1 MVIFYLDDQ
10 FVILSAQL
18 RDDEMDELDELMD
31 QNCYLPVA
39 GGPDNIH
46 GKVNILL
53 QTHLSKGYLK
63 SFSLISDKSY
73 VTEVSTQKL
82 LFGKMFFFFE
92 F

>member
-1 MVIFYLDDQ
+1 
-10 FVILSAQL
+10 
-18 RDDEMDELDELMD
+18 MDELDELMD

-73 VTEVSTQKL
+73 VTEVSL
-82 LFGKMFFFFE
+82 IFFANGVIGLFFTFRMRLDLPE
-92 F
+92 LCLIWH

>member
-1 MVIFYLDDQ
+1 
-10 FVILSAQL
+10 
-18 RDDEMDELDELMD
+18 MDELDELMD

-73 VTEVSTQKL
+73 VTDVSTTKL
-82 LFGKMFFFFE
+82 SLGISVNYSF
-92 F
+92 

>member
-1 MVIFYLDDQ
+1 MLGLNSNLHNV
-10 FVILSAQL
+10 QL

-73 VTEVSTQKL
+73 VTEVS
-82 LFGKMFFFFE
+82 
-92 F
+92 